1 MFLVPG
7 AGIEPARI
15 APLVFE
21 TSAST
26 DSAIRANRRLDLLV
40 EECKGIGIFGICKIF
55 VVWVGTNMYLCKIN
69 FEFMEHIDILQGEGL
84 SLKSDLGKCLE
95 PYKHV
100 FVVADRQVVNASRV
114 VSDLV
119 KEFIAK
125 EVHVKVLDVS
135 EALKTMDT
143 VLDICSW
150 LLEQGADRDALV
162 VAVGGGITTDM
173 TGFAASIY
181 KRGVRYAN
189 VPTTLLAQVD
199 AALGGKT
206 GVNHEKYKNILG
218 VICQP
223 EFTYLCPQVLESLPR
238 RDFLSGAAEMLKT
251 FIIEDG
257 GNYQKAADMF
267 FDMASEFTL
276 EVMLHGK
283 AEDKV
288 WQSILQKHRK
298 TLSDLITATAGVKA
312 GVVSRDQFEKGER
325 RKLNLGHT
333 FAHAIETLA
342 QRDGGERYQGEG
354 VTHGEAVAAGMVLA
368 GRLADKYFRKDKNE
382 ITELEGKLSNDLWD
396 GGIPCF
402 CPYSP
407 SEMAEAMKKDKKAE
421 GGKVHFVLPREIG
434 KVEIVDLTVDE
445 VVELLK

>member
-1 MFLVPG
+1 M
-7 AGIEPARI
+7 
-15 APLVFE
+15 FE

-40 EECKGIGIFGICKIF
+40 EVCKGIGFFGICKIF
-55 VVWVGTNMYLCKIN
+55 VAMVGTNMYICEIIV
-69 FEFMEHIDILQGEGL
+69 EYMEYIDIFQGGVSVSRVICGSGL

-119 KEFIAK
+119 HEFLAK
-125 EVHVKVLDVS
+125 EVPVKVLDVS
-135 EALKTMDT
+135 EALKTMET

-223 EFTYLCPQVLESLPR
+223 EFTFLCPQVLESLPR

-257 GNYQKAADMF
+257 GMYDRAVAYMTEYAA
-267 FDMASEFTL
+267 
-276 EVMLHGK
+276 GQ
-283 AEDKV
+283 AETSAKE
-288 WQSILQKHRK
+288 LGE
-298 TLSDLITATAGVKA
+298 LIRAAAGVKA

-325 RKLNLGHT
+325 RVLNLGHT

-342 QRDGGERYQGEG
+342 QRDGAD
-354 VTHGEAVAAGMVLA
+354 VTHGEAVAIGMVMA
-368 GRLADKYFRKDKNE
+368 ARLADRLSKPEAGDGLEVRLKKDFKACG
-382 ITELEGKLSNDLWD
+382 LPVD
-396 GGIPCF
+396 
-402 CPYSP
+402 CPYSIT
-407 SEMAEAMKKDKKAE
+407 EMAQAMKKDKKAE
-421 GGKVHFVLPREIG
+421 GGKIHFVVPREIG

-445 VVELLK
+445 VVKLLK